1 MPRLRYSVFKV
12 LDVFTFIMQSFFLIL
27 TGMAFGAIFLV
38 VCKLMFAYPQVL
50 SARILSL
57 LLLSAGCYL
66 VQPLVQDIF
75 YIRLILGIVAM
86 ASPALFWM
94 FASTLF
100 QMNERNQKLHLGHHI
115 ALGICI
121 VLGAYQCLQSPA
133 ELDGSIIHLVSL
145 VVTGVITILGL
156 LDVFRNW
163 QSDLVECRRFLR
175 LSLSVTCGA
184 FLLFIVANEFI
195 YGHGEFPVFLNYL
208 NIIVISIF
216 AMSYGY
222 IILVSNSNILVESI
236 DDLPPE
242 LIKDDIP
249 KPSSADIQWLDKL
262 TNAMEQEFYYRQ
274 IDLTIKGLSE
284 HLAIPEHQLRRLIN
298 QHLGYRNFNDYLN
311 RYRVRDAAQ
320 RLSDP
325 KLVRI
330 PILTIAIES
339 GYASLTTFN
348 KAFKTLKTMTPSEF
362 RRISGLSDSRELTDF

>member
-1 MPRLRYSVFKV
+1 
-12 LDVFTFIMQSFFLIL
+12 MQSFFLIL
-27 TGMAFGAIFLV
+27 TGMAFGAILLV
-38 VCKLMFAYPQVL
+38 VCKLMFDYRQILTAKV
-50 SARILSL
+50 LSL
-57 LLLSAGCYL
+57 LLLSAGCYML
-66 VQPLVQDIF
+66 QPLLSDIF
-75 YIRLILGIVAM
+75 IMRLILGVVAM

-100 QMNERNQKLHLGHHI
+100 QMSESNQKLHLGHYV
-115 ALGICI
+115 AMGICI
-121 VLGAYQCLQSPA
+121 LLGTYQCFQSPA
-133 ELDGSIIHLVSL
+133 ELDGSVIHLVSL
-145 VVTGVITILGL
+145 MVTGAITILGL

-184 FLLFIVANEFI
+184 FLLFIVVNEFI

-208 NIIVISIF
+208 NIIVISLF

-236 DDLPPE
+236 DDLSPK
-242 LIKDDIP
+242 LIKEDIP
-249 KPSSADIQWLDKL
+249 KPSVADIKWLDKL
-262 TNAMEQEFYYRQ
+262 TNAMEQEFCYRQ
-274 IDLTIKGLSE
+274 VDLTIKSLSE
-284 HLAIPEHQLRRLIN
+284 YLSIPEHQLRRLIN

-325 KLVRI
+325 ELVRI

-362 RRISGLSDSRELTDF
+362 RRMSGLEDSAELTDF

>member
-1 MPRLRYSVFKV
+1 ML
-12 LDVFTFIMQSFFLIL
+12 
-27 TGMAFGAIFLV
+27 
-38 VCKLMFAYPQVL
+38 
-50 SARILSL
+50 
-57 LLLSAGCYL
+57 
-66 VQPLVQDIF
+66 QPLVADIF
-75 YIRLILGIVAM
+75 FMRLILGIIAM

-100 QMNERNQKLHLGHHI
+100 QMSEGNQKLHSGHYVAI
-115 ALGICI
+115 SVCML
-121 VLGAYQCLQSPA
+121 LGAYQCFQSPE
-133 ELDGSIIHLVSL
+133 ELDGSIVHIVSL
-145 VVTGVITILGL
+145 LITGTITILGL

-222 IILVSNSNILVESI
+222 IILISNSNILVDSI
-236 DDLPPE
+236 DDLTPKLVKE
-242 LIKDDIP
+242 DIP
-249 KPSSADIQWLDKL
+249 KPSVADIQWLDKL
-262 TNAMEQEFYYRQ
+262 TKAMEEDFYYRQ
-274 IDLTIKGLSE
+274 VDLTIKSLSE
-284 HLAIPEHQLRRLIN
+284 HLTIPEHQLRRLIN

-325 KLVRI
+325 KLVRL

-348 KAFKTLKTMTPSEF
+348 KAFKSLKTMTPSEF
-362 RRISGLSDSRELTDF
+362 RRLSGLENSTELTDF

>member
-1 MPRLRYSVFKV
+1 VATV
-12 LDVFTFIMQSFFLIL
+12 LDSLSFIMQNFFLIL
-27 TGMAFGAIFLV
+27 TGMAFGAILLV
-38 VCKLMFAYPQVL
+38 VCKLMFDYRQL
-50 SARILSL
+50 LTARILSL
-57 LLLSAGCYL
+57 LLLSAGCYM
-66 VQPLVQDIF
+66 VQPLVEHIF
-75 YIRLILGIVAM
+75 FLRLLLGIVAM

-100 QMNERNQKLHLGHHI
+100 RMNESNQNLHLGHYL
-115 ALGICI
+115 ALGVCVI
-121 VLGAYQCLQSPA
+121 LGTYQCFQSAA

-145 VVTGVITILGL
+145 VVTGTITIFGL
-156 LDVFRNW
+156 LDVLRNW

-184 FLLFIVANEFI
+184 FLLFIVVNEFI
-195 YGHGEFPVFLNYL
+195 YGHGEFPAFLNYL
-208 NIIVISIF
+208 NIIVISMF

-222 IILVSNSNILVESI
+222 IILVSNSNILMESI
-236 DDLPPE
+236 HESTPE
-242 LIKDDIP
+242 LIKEDTP
-249 KPSSADIQWLDKL
+249 KPSLADSQWLDKL

-274 IDLTIKGLSE
+274 VDLTIKSLSE
-284 HLAIPEHQLRRLIN
+284 HLIIPEHQLRRLIN

-362 RRISGLSDSRELTDF
+362 RRMSGLADSPELTDF

>member
-1 MPRLRYSVFKV
+1 
-12 LDVFTFIMQSFFLIL
+12 MQNFFLIL
-27 TGMAFGAIFLV
+27 TGMSFGAILLV
-38 VCKLMFAYPQVL
+38 VCKLMFDYRQVL
-50 SARILSL
+50 TARILSL
-57 LLLSAGCYL
+57 LLLSAGCYMI
-66 VQPLVQDIF
+66 QPLVEDIF
-75 YIRLILGIVAM
+75 YFRLMLGIVAM

-100 QMNERNQKLHLGHHI
+100 QMNENNQKLHLGHYIGLSLCI
-115 ALGICI
+115 ALGT
-121 VLGAYQCLQSPA
+121 YQCFLTPV
-133 ELDGSIIHLVSL
+133 ELDGSIIHIVSL
-145 VVTGVITILGL
+145 LVTGTITILGL

-184 FLLFIVANEFI
+184 FLLFIVVNEFI

-222 IILVSNSNILVESI
+222 IILVSNSNILMESI
-236 DDLPPE
+236 DDLTPE
-242 LIKDDIP
+242 LVKDDIP
-249 KPSSADIQWLDKL
+249 KPSLADTQWLDKL
-262 TNAMEQEFYYRQ
+262 TKAMEEEFYYRQ
-274 IDLTIKGLSE
+274 VDLTIKSLSE
-284 HLAIPEHQLRRLIN
+284 HLTVPEHQLRRLIN

-325 KLVRI
+325 KLIRI

-362 RRISGLSDSRELTDF
+362 RRLSGLGEASQLTDF

>member
-1 MPRLRYSVFKV
+1 
-12 LDVFTFIMQSFFLIL
+12 MQSFFLIL
-27 TGMAFGAIFLV
+27 TGIAFGAILLV
-38 VCKLMFAYPQVL
+38 VCKLMFDYRQVL
-50 SARILSL
+50 SARVLSL
-57 LLLSAGCYL
+57 LLLSAACYL
-66 VQPLVQDIF
+66 IQPLVQDIF
-75 YIRLILGIVAM
+75 VFRFVLGMVAM
-86 ASPALFWM
+86 MSPALFWM

-100 QMNERNQKLHLGHHI
+100 QMNEGNQKLHSGHYI
-115 ALGICI
+115 GLAVCFSLGI
-121 VLGAYQCLQSPA
+121 YQCLQSPA
-133 ELDGSIIHLVSL
+133 ELDDSIIHLVSL

-195 YGHGEFPVFLNYL
+195 YGHGEFPEFLNYL

-216 AMSYGY
+216 SMSYGY

-242 LIKDDIP
+242 LVKQEAP
-249 KPSSADIQWLDKL
+249 KPSSADIHWLDKL
-262 TNAMEQEFYYRQ
+262 TRAMEEEFYYRQ
-274 IDLTIKGLSE
+274 VDLTIKGLSE
-284 HLAIPEHQLRRLIN
+284 HLDIPEHQLRRLIN

-348 KAFKTLKTMTPSEF
+348 KAFKSLQTMTPSEF
-362 RRISGLSDSRELTDF
+362 RRISGMAEATQLTDF

>member
-1 MPRLRYSVFKV
+1 
-12 LDVFTFIMQSFFLIL
+12 MQNFFLVL
-27 TGMAFGAIFLV
+27 TGIACGAILLV
-38 VCKLMFAYPQVL
+38 VCKLMFDYRQML
-50 SARILSL
+50 TARILSL
-57 LLLSAGCYL
+57 LLLSAGCYM
-66 VQPLVQDIF
+66 VQPLVDDIF
-75 YIRLILGIVAM
+75 FFHFLLGVIAM

-100 QMNERNQKLHLGHHI
+100 QMNESNQKLHSGHYL
-115 ALGICI
+115 ALGVCI
-121 VLGAYQCLQSPA
+121 LLGTYQSFQSPA
-133 ELDGSIIHLVSL
+133 ELDGSIIHFASL
-145 VVTGVITILGL
+145 VVTGAITILGL

-184 FLLFIVANEFI
+184 FLLFIVVNEFI

-222 IILVSNSNILVESI
+222 IILVSNSNILMESI
-236 DDLPPE
+236 DDLTPE
-242 LIKDDIP
+242 LVKDEIP
-249 KPSSADIQWLDKL
+249 KPSLADRQWLDKL
-262 TNAMEQEFYYRQ
+262 THAMEQEFYYRQ
-274 IDLTIKGLSE
+274 VDLTIKNLSE
-284 HLAIPEHQLRRLIN
+284 YLTIPEHQLRRLIN

-325 KLVRI
+325 QLVRI

-339 GYASLTTFN
+339 GYGSLTTFN

-362 RRISGLSDSRELTDF
+362 RRISGLDRSPELTDF

>member
-1 MPRLRYSVFKV
+1 
-12 LDVFTFIMQSFFLIL
+12 
-27 TGMAFGAIFLV
+27 
-38 VCKLMFAYPQVL
+38 
-50 SARILSL
+50 
-57 LLLSAGCYL
+57 
-66 VQPLVQDIF
+66 
-75 YIRLILGIVAM
+75 M